1 MTPRKYV
8 ISPTRNR
15 MAKAVA
21 RKNRM
26 TVAKEVLTD
35 PVTKK
40 HVVVML
46 GKELASE
53 VRSMASDGAN
63 SILQSLNTRHLKEF
77 SWNLLMDELS
87 KFASTDCSIVGLCAS
102 ILINHQNQ
110 KMNLVQKINSLIL
123 YAGHTSKE
131 VNLFHSTEQLLKFP
145 YL

>member
-21 RKNRM
+21 RENRM

-40 HVVVML
+40 HVVQML

-87 KFASTDCSIVGLCAS
+87 KFCSITNESSVFS
-102 ILINHQNQ
+102 H
-110 KMNLVQKINSLIL
+110 
-123 YAGHTSKE
+123 
-131 VNLFHSTEQLLKFP
+131 
-145 YL
+145 

>member
-1 MTPRKYV
+1 MYMYITLTNYTHRSV

-35 PVTKK
+35 PVTAKK
-40 HVVVML
+40 HVVEML

-63 SILQSLNTRHLKEF
+63 SILQSLNTRHRKEF

-87 KFASTDCSIVGLCAS
+87 KFAPLLMSLLFSAT
-102 ILINHQNQ
+102 
-110 KMNLVQKINSLIL
+110 KFLIL
-123 YAGHTSKE
+123 TLI
-131 VNLFHSTEQLLKFP
+131 VP
-145 YL
+145 

>member
-1 MTPRKYV
+1 
-8 ISPTRNR
+8 
-15 MAKAVA
+15 
-21 RKNRM
+21 M
-26 TVAKEVLTD
+26 TVAREVLTD

-40 HVVVML
+40 HVVEML

-63 SILQSLNTRHLKEF
+63 SILQSLNTRHLKES

-87 KFASTDCSIVGLCAS
+87 KFAPLLMSLLFSAIKRHKVPHTDTDCAIVGLCAS

>member
-8 ISPTRNR
+8 ISPTCNR

-40 HVVVML
+40 HIVEML

-53 VRSMASDGAN
+53 VRSMPSDGAN
-63 SILQSLNTRHLKEF
+63 SILQSLNTRHLRYP
-77 SWNLLMDELS
+77 LHELS
-87 KFASTDCSIVGLCAS
+87 A
-102 ILINHQNQ
+102 
-110 KMNLVQKINSLIL
+110 
-123 YAGHTSKE
+123 
-131 VNLFHSTEQLLKFP
+131 
-145 YL
+145 